1 MLNETTAASVS
12 PHSTLNIQHST
23 LNIYNHLQ
31 SVKRSLTIIFLLIAA
46 ATTRADDARPEYRAY
61 WVDTFRTP
69 FATKVDVERIVD
81 AAIESNANALFVQVR
96 RRGDAWYL
104 DAAEPL
110 AEAMDG
116 TFDPLRALLDAAH
129 ARGIEVHAFV
139 IVGAVFHGDPKS
151 SPLPRD
157 VHHVF
162 LQHFWDA
169 KTKRPYR
176 GARQWGTKTS
186 KGRYQFATDWYI
198 DLGHPAAAS
207 YTADVLLHL
216 VRAYDIDGI
225 HLDRMR
231 YPESSRGDVGY
242 NETSVTRFR
251 ARYRRLPHAKDAQW
265 NDWRREQVT
274 NFVRRLALGAKA
286 IRPSITISA
295 ALIAWGSGPGSSG
308 GFTNTDSYRVAF
320 QDWESWLREGIID
333 LASPMLYKREHA
345 PAERK
350 QFDDWLQ
357 FVVTTAHA
365 NGRAAV
371 PGIGAYLNSIEG
383 TLRQARRTRQANADG
398 ILFFAMGDT
407 KPWSILA
414 NSTNNAVTKNPY
426 ALPVPGVFTPK
437 RPNEEFFAALRTS
450 TATDGRTA
458 FERLAQPLF
467 GATSPP
473 PRKPEETNGAVMG
486 HVDGD
491 GMLVTIESLTT
502 HAARTTRTDG
512 SGFFGMLG
520 LAPGEYRVT
529 AGGRSAAVLVS
540 AARVSVCNPLSAK
553 PAQEQ

>member
-1 MLNETTAASVS
+1 M
-12 PHSTLNIQHST
+12 
-23 LNIYNHLQ
+23 
-31 SVKRSLTIIFLLIAA
+31 KRFLVIVLLLAA
-46 ATTRADDARPEYRAY
+46 ATTVCADETRPEYRAY

-69 FATKVDVERIVD
+69 FATRVDVDRIVE

-104 DAAEPL
+104 DAVEPR

-116 TFDPLRALLDAAH
+116 TFDPLRTLLDAAH
-129 ARGIEVHAFV
+129 TRGIQVHAFV
-139 IVGAVFHGDPKS
+139 IVGAIFHGDPKS
-151 SPLPRD
+151 GALPRD
-157 VHHVF
+157 PHHVF

-169 KTKRPYR
+169 KAQRPYS
-176 GARQWGTKTS
+176 GARQWGTRTS
-186 KGRYQFATDWYI
+186 TGRYQFGPDWYV
-198 DLGHPAAAS
+198 DLGHPAAAA

-225 HLDRMR
+225 HLDRIR
-231 YPESSRGDVGY
+231 YPETPHGDAGY
-242 NETSVTRFR
+242 NETSVARFR
-251 ARYRRLPHAKDAQW
+251 ARYGRLPHKNDALW

-274 NFVRRLALGAKA
+274 SFVRRLSLGAKA

-295 ALIAWGSGPGSSG
+295 ALISWGAGPAASG
-308 GFTNTDSYRVAF
+308 GFTKTDAYRVAF
-320 QDWESWLREGIID
+320 QEWDAWLREGIID
-333 LASPMLYKREHA
+333 VASPMLYKREHA

-383 TLRQARRTRQANADG
+383 TLRQARRTREANADG

-426 ALPVPGVFTPK
+426 ALPVAGVYTPK

-458 FERLAQPLF
+458 FERMAKPLF
-467 GATSPP
+467 NAVSPP
-473 PRKPEETNGAVMG
+473 LGKREESTGAVIG
-486 HVDGD
+486 QADGD
-491 GMLVTIESLTT
+491 GTLVTIESRSTPAKRTT
-502 HAARTTRTDG
+502 HTDG

-520 LAPGEYRVT
+520 LAPGEYRVV
-529 AGGRSAAVLVS
+529 AGERSATVQVEAG
-540 AARVSVCNPLSAK
+540 RVVIWGSTDMPPLWLLSTDKSVCAT
-553 PAQEQ
+553 

>member
-1 MLNETTAASVS
+1 MKRFLSILLLLAAAASLHAE
-12 PHSTLNIQHST
+12 P
-23 LNIYNHLQ
+23 
-31 SVKRSLTIIFLLIAA
+31 
-46 ATTRADDARPEYRAY
+46 RPEYRAY

-69 FATKVDVERIVD
+69 FATRADVDRIVE
-81 AAIESNANALFVQVR
+81 AASESNANALFVQVR

-129 ARGIEVHAFV
+129 VRGIEVHAFV
-139 IVGAVFHGDPKS
+139 IVGAIFRGDPKS

-157 VHHVF
+157 SHHVF

-169 KTKRPYR
+169 KTRRPFR
-176 GARQWGTKTS
+176 GARQWGTRTS
-186 KGRYQFATDWYI
+186 KGRYQFASDWYV
-198 DLGHPAAAS
+198 DLGHPEAAA

-225 HLDRMR
+225 HLDRVR
-231 YPESSRGDVGY
+231 YPESPRGDVGY
-242 NETSVTRFR
+242 NETSVARFR
-251 ARYRRLPHAKDAQW
+251 ARYGRLPQTKDALW
-265 NDWRREQVT
+265 NAWRREQVT
-274 NFVRRLALGAKA
+274 NFVRRLALGARA

-295 ALIAWGSGPGSSG
+295 ALISWGSGPAASG
-308 GFTNTDSYRVAF
+308 GFANTDAYRVAF
-320 QDWESWLREGIID
+320 QEWDAWLREGLID
-333 LASPMLYKREHA
+333 VASPMLYKREHA

-357 FVVTTAHA
+357 FVVTTAHTS
-365 NGRAAV
+365 GRAAV

-383 TLRQARRTRQANADG
+383 TLRQARRTREANADG

-426 ALPVPGVFTPK
+426 ALPVAGVFTPK

-458 FERLAQPLF
+458 FERIEQPLF

-473 PRKPEETNGAVMG
+473 PRKPEESNGAIAG
-486 HVDGD
+486 QAAGD
-491 GMLVTIESLTT
+491 GLLVTIESTT
-502 HAARTTRTDG
+502 HVARTTYTDG
-512 SGFFGMLG
+512 NGFFGMLG

-529 AGGRSAAVLVS
+529 AGGKSATVQVTAG
-540 AARVSVCNPLSAK
+540 RVAMCGPL
-553 PAQEQ
+553 

>member
-1 MLNETTAASVS
+1 MRQYL
-12 PHSTLNIQHST
+12 I
-23 LNIYNHLQ
+23 
-31 SVKRSLTIIFLLIAA
+31 TIVLLAA
-46 ATTRADDARPEYRAY
+46 AIGVYADDPRHEYRAY

-69 FATKVDVERIVD
+69 FATRVDVDRIVD

-139 IVGAVFHGDPKS
+139 IVGAIYHGDPKHD
-151 SPLPRD
+151 PLPRD
-157 VHHVF
+157 ANHVF

-169 KTKRPYR
+169 KANRPYR

-186 KGRYQFATDWYI
+186 KGRYPFATDWYV
-198 DLGHPAAAS
+198 DLGHPAAAAH
-207 YTADVLLHL
+207 TADVLLHL

-225 HLDRMR
+225 HLDRVR
-231 YPESSRGDVGY
+231 YPESPRGDVGY
-242 NETSVTRFR
+242 NETSVARFR
-251 ARYRRLPHAKDAQW
+251 ARYGRAPRAKDPLW

-274 NFVRRLALGAKA
+274 AFVRRLALGAKA

-295 ALIAWGSGPGSSG
+295 ALIAWGSGPAANH
-308 GFTNTDSYRVAF
+308 GFPNTDAYRVAF

-333 LASPMLYKREHA
+333 VASPMLYKREHA

-357 FVVTTAHA
+357 FVITTAHA

-383 TLRQARRTRQANADG
+383 TLRQSRRARDANADG

-414 NSTNNAVTKNPY
+414 NSTNNAVRQNPY
-426 ALPVPGVFTPK
+426 ALPVAGVFTPK

-458 FERLAQPLF
+458 FERLERPLF
-467 GATSPP
+467 AATTPP
-473 PRKPEETNGAVMG
+473 PRRAVSTTGAVMG
-486 HVDGD
+486 SVDGD
-491 GMLVTIESLTT
+491 GTLVSIESLATRETRTT
-502 HAARTTRTDG
+502 HTDG

-520 LAPGEYRVT
+520 LAPGEYRV
-529 AGGRSAAVLVS
+529 AAVGKSATVMVS
-540 AARVSVCNPLSAK
+540 AGRVATCSPSN
-553 PAQEQ
+553 

>member
-1 MLNETTAASVS
+1 
-12 PHSTLNIQHST
+12 
-23 LNIYNHLQ
+23 
-31 SVKRSLTIIFLLIAA
+31 VKRSFIIIVLLIAA
-46 ATTRADDARPEYRAY
+46 VSAGADEYRAY

-69 FATKVDVERIVD
+69 FATKADVERIVD

-116 TFDPLRALLDAAH
+116 SFDPLRALLDAAH

-151 SPLPRD
+151 TPLPRD
-157 VHHVF
+157 THHVF

-169 KTKRPYR
+169 KAMRPYR
-176 GARQWGTKTS
+176 GARQWGTRTS
-186 KGRYQFATDWYI
+186 KGRYQFGPDWYV
-198 DLGHPAAAS
+198 DLGHPAAAA

-225 HLDRMR
+225 HLDRIR

-242 NETSVTRFR
+242 NETSVARFR
-251 ARYRRLPHAKDAQW
+251 ERYGRLPRAKDPQW

-274 NFVRRLALGAKA
+274 NFVRRLSLGAKA

-295 ALIAWGSGPGSSG
+295 ALIAWGAGPGSSG

-357 FVVTTAHA
+357 FTITTAHA
-365 NGRAAV
+365 NRRAAV

-383 TLRQARRTRQANADG
+383 TLRQARRTREANADG

-414 NSTNNAVTKNPY
+414 NSTNKAVTKNPY

-467 GATSPP
+467 AATSPP
-473 PRKPEETNGAVMG
+473 PRRPQETTGAVMG
-486 HVDGD
+486 SIDGD
-491 GMLVTIESLTT
+491 GISVTIESMAT
-502 HAARTTRTDG
+502 HATRTTRTDG
-512 SGFFGMLG
+512 NGFFGMLG
-520 LAPGEYRVT
+520 LLPGEYRVT
-529 AGGRSAAVLVS
+529 VGGRSSTVSVS
-540 AARVSVCNPLSAK
+540 AGTVTTCSRK
-553 PAQEQ
+553 

>member
-1 MLNETTAASVS
+1 MAFPFNIE
-12 PHSTLNIQHST
+12 HSTFNTQHLQS
-23 LNIYNHLQ
+23 LQ
-31 SVKRSLTIIFLLIAA
+31 SVKRSLLIILLFAA
-46 ATTRADDARPEYRAY
+46 AVNLRADDRPEYRAY

-81 AAIESNANALFVQVR
+81 AAVESNANALFVQVR

-104 DAAEPL
+104 DAAEPR

-139 IVGAVFHGDPKS
+139 IVGAVYHGDPKKD
-151 SPLPRD
+151 PLPRD
-157 VHHVF
+157 ANHVF

-169 KTKRPYR
+169 KTNRPYR

-186 KGRYQFATDWYI
+186 KGRYPFATDWYV
-198 DLGHPAAAS
+198 DLGHPAAAA
-207 YTADVLLHL
+207 YTVDVLLHL

-225 HLDRMR
+225 HLDRVR
-231 YPESSRGDVGY
+231 YPESPRGDVGY
-242 NETSVTRFR
+242 NETSVARFR
-251 ARYRRLPHAKDAQW
+251 ARYGRLPRAKDPLW

-274 NFVRRLALGAKA
+274 AFVRRLSLGAKA
-286 IRPSITISA
+286 IRPSIAISA
-295 ALIAWGSGPGSSG
+295 ALIAWGSGPIANH
-308 GFTNTDSYRVAF
+308 GFSNTDSYRVAF

-333 LASPMLYKREHA
+333 VASPMLYKREHA

-357 FVVTTAHA
+357 FVIATAHA

-383 TLRQARRTRQANADG
+383 TLRQSRRARDANADG

-414 NSTNNAVTKNPY
+414 NSTNNAVRQNPY
-426 ALPVPGVFTPK
+426 ALPVAGVFTPK

-458 FERLAQPLF
+458 FEKIEHPLF
-467 GATSPP
+467 AATTPP
-473 PRKPEETNGAVMG
+473 PHRAEPTTGSLMG
-486 HVDGD
+486 SFDGD
-491 GMLVTIESLTT
+491 GTLISIESLTT
-502 HAARTTRTDG
+502 HETRTTHTDG
-512 SGFFGMLG
+512 SGFFGILG
-520 LAPGEYRVT
+520 LAPGEYRVAAGGKSATVVVT
-529 AGGRSAAVLVS
+529 AG
-540 AARVSVCNPLSAK
+540 RVATCNPL
-553 PAQEQ
+553 

>member
-1 MLNETTAASVS
+1 MKQYL
-12 PHSTLNIQHST
+12 I
-23 LNIYNHLQ
+23 
-31 SVKRSLTIIFLLIAA
+31 TIVLLAA
-46 ATTRADDARPEYRAY
+46 ATGVYADDPRPEYRAY

-69 FATKVDVERIVD
+69 FATRVDVDRIVE
-81 AAIESNANALFVQVR
+81 AAIDSNANALFVQVR

-104 DAAEPL
+104 DAAEPH

-129 ARGIEVHAFV
+129 GRGIQVHAFV
-139 IVGAVFHGDPKS
+139 IVGAVFHGDPKKD
-151 SPLPRD
+151 PLPRD
-157 VHHVF
+157 PNHVF

-169 KTKRPYR
+169 KKQQPYR

-186 KGRYQFATDWYI
+186 KGKYPFGPDWYL
-198 DLGHPAAAS
+198 DLGHPDAAA
-207 YTADVLLHL
+207 YTTDVLLHL

-225 HLDRMR
+225 HLDRVR
-231 YPESSRGDVGY
+231 YPESPHADTGY
-242 NETSVTRFR
+242 NDVSVARFR
-251 ARYRRLPHAKDAQW
+251 ARYGRLPHEKDALW

-274 NFVRRLALGAKA
+274 SFVRRLALGAKS
-286 IRPSITISA
+286 IHPSITISA
-295 ALIAWGSGPGSSG
+295 ALIAWGSGPGASG
-308 GFTNTDSYRVAF
+308 GFANTDAYRVAF

-383 TLRQARRTRQANADG
+383 TLRQSRRTREANADG

-407 KPWSILA
+407 KPWSILS

-426 ALPVPGVFTPK
+426 ALPVAGVFTPK

-458 FERLAQPLF
+458 FERIAGPLF
-467 GATSPP
+467 AATSPP
-473 PRKPEETNGAVMG
+473 PRKPEESTGAIMG
-486 HVDGD
+486 KTEGD
-491 GMLVTIESLTT
+491 GALVTIESLATQTKRTT
-502 HAARTTRTDG
+502 HADG
-512 SGFFGMLG
+512 NGFFGMLG
-520 LAPGEYRVT
+520 VAPGEYRVT
-529 AGGRSAAVLVS
+529 AGLKSETVEICAGKVTVA
-540 AARVSVCNPLSAK
+540 P
-553 PAQEQ
+553 

>member
-1 MLNETTAASVS
+1 
-12 PHSTLNIQHST
+12 
-23 LNIYNHLQ
+23 
-31 SVKRSLTIIFLLIAA
+31 VKRSLTIILLLFGALTA
-46 ATTRADDARPEYRAY
+46 RADDRPEYRAY

-69 FATKVDVERIVD
+69 FATKIDVERIVD

-104 DAAEPL
+104 DAAEPR

-116 TFDPLRALLDAAH
+116 TFDPLRVLLDAAH

-139 IVGAVFHGDPKS
+139 IVGAIYHGDPKKD
-151 SPLPRD
+151 PLPRD
-157 VHHVF
+157 PNHVF
-162 LQHFWDA
+162 LQHVWDA
-169 KTKRPYR
+169 RSKRPYG

-186 KGRYQFATDWYI
+186 KGRYAFASDWYV
-198 DLGHPAAAS
+198 DLGHPAAAA

-225 HLDRMR
+225 HLDRVR
-231 YPESSRGDVGY
+231 YPESTRGDVGY
-242 NETSVTRFR
+242 NETSVARFR
-251 ARYRRLPHAKDAQW
+251 ARYGRAPRAKDPLW

-274 NFVRRLALGAKA
+274 AFVRRVALGAKA

-295 ALIAWGSGPGSSG
+295 ALIAWGSGPGANH
-308 GFTNTDSYRVAF
+308 GFTNTDAYRVAF

-345 PAERK
+345 APERK

-357 FVVTTAHA
+357 FLIATAHA

-383 TLRQARRTRQANADG
+383 TLRQSRRAREANADG

-407 KPWSILA
+407 KAWSILA
-414 NSTNNAVTKNPY
+414 NSTNNAVRQNPY
-426 ALPVPGVFTPK
+426 ALPVAGVFTPK

-458 FERLAQPLF
+458 FEKIEHPLF
-467 GATSPP
+467 AATTPP
-473 PRKPEETNGAVMG
+473 PRRPDETTGSLIGSA
-486 HVDGD
+486 DGD
-491 GMLVTIESLTT
+491 GTLVSIESLATHETRTT
-502 HAARTTRTDG
+502 HTDG
-512 SGFFGMLG
+512 NGFFGMLG
-520 LAPGEYRVT
+520 LPPGEYQVVADGKSST
-529 AGGRSAAVLVS
+529 VHVIAG
-540 AARVSVCNPLSAK
+540 RVSSASPK
-553 PAQEQ
+553 PADGS